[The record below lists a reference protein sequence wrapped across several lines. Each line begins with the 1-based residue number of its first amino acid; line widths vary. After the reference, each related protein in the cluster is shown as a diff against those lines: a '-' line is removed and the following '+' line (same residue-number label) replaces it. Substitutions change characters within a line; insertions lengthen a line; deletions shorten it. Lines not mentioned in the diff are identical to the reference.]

1 VILGVIAAVN
11 SVISLFY
18 YARVAGQMWFKPAPA
33 GVGPGGETTATA
45 FRVPAALS
53 AAIGLSAAVVLA
65 VGAYPQFFARLG
77 ELATLGR

>member
-33 GVGPGGETTATA
+33 AVGPGAETAVA

-53 AAIGLSAAVVLA
+53 AAIGLSTVVVLA